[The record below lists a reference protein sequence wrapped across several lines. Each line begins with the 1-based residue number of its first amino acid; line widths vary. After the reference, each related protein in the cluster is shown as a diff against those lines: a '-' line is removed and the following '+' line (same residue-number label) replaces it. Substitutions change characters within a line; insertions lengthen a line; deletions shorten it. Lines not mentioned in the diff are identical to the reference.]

1 MAGSFVV
8 MMLAALPAL
17 AIVAAV
23 IDWIG
28 VGTRRLW
35 FEYIGKPLTMAF
47 LITWLILGAGPSVA
61 FSLPT
66 VLVLAA
72 LFLSLLGDILLML
85 PSGQFLTGL
94 VLFLLAHLGYL
105 AALAWDRGH
114 LSVTE
119 WLAAAGIAVLLTV
132 LLPPIRAGLRRSGHP
147 SYLAPVAIY
156 SIVLGGMLWAS
167 LSTLLHASWLT
178 AGAAWIAF
186 GGAAFFASDLS
197 LVWDRFVSPLPG
209 RRVTTHILYHLA
221 QLALTGGVLAGL
233 HG

>member
-1 MAGSFVV
+1 MAGSFVA
-8 MMLAALPAL
+8 MMLAVLPAL

-28 VGTRRLW
+28 VGTRRPWL
-35 FEYIGKPLTMAF
+35 EYTGKPLTMAF
-47 LITWLILGAGPSVA
+47 LIAWLILGAGTSVA

-72 LFLSLLGDILLML
+72 LCFSLLGDILLML

-94 VLFLLAHLGYL
+94 VLFLLAHLGYI
-105 AALAWDRGH
+105 AAFSWHRGR

-119 WLAAAGIAVLLTV
+119 WLVAAGIAVLLTL
-132 LLPPIRAGLRRSGHP
+132 LLPPISAGLRRSGHP
-147 SYLAPVAIY
+147 IYLAPVAIY

-167 LSTLLHASWLT
+167 LATLLHASWLA

-197 LVWDRFVSPLPG
+197 LVWDRFVTPLAG
-209 RRVTTHILYHLA
+209 RRVTTHILYHIA
-221 QLALTGGVLAGL
+221 QLALTGGVLVPFL
-233 HG
+233 D